1 MIYTAGVDFGNS
13 NSIIAVPKYDGHK
26 VLLNQSLSHLTPT
39 IVTYSNERRYSG
51 VLSYDKQIIYPQN
64 TITNLK
70 KAINLQYD
78 SEERE
83 ELSKAIPYNN
93 LVKLND
99 GTVGFQVSHK
109 NSEITLRP
117 EQCISNVLAVVK
129 YPKSK
134 FLTY

>member
-39 IVTYSNERRYSG
+39 IVTYSNERRYAG

-78 SEERE
+78 SKERE

-99 GTVGFQVSHK
+99 GTVGFPQK
-109 NSEITLRP
+109 QRNYIK
-117 EQCISNVLAVVK
+117 A
-129 YPKSK
+129 
-134 FLTY
+134 